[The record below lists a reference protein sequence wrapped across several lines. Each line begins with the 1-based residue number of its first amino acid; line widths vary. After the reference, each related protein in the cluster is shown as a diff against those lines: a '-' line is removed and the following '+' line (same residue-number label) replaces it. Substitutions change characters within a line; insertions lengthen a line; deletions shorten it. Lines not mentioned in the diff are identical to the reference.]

1 MRRVLLMNKK
11 TFAVSYSTNGSKC
24 LSATGAIAARNFN
37 TNRAN
42 DRVCSFFSRN
52 NNSNDNSNSRS
63 DYLGNCDGDDGGA
76 HHLTNVDIINR
87 RRRRRRR
94 VRRIEYRCYS
104 TNNSTNNSSTNN
116 KQKVLVITGPTAIG
130 KSKLAIEIALKLG
143 AAEIVSSDS
152 IQVYKDLDVGANK
165 VTLSERQSIAH
176 HMIDIC
182 DPTDKNDAFDVYEFY
197 VRAISEIE
205 NINGRGNVAIVC
217 GGTGM
222 YLQWLVNGRTSVPK
236 STVESSMMAKKV
248 VDDIRLKYSSSSNG
262 DVSDDSDNSDNIDDD
277 NNNNT
282 NNAAAMAWDEAIQML
297 RSKGDLETS
306 EKLARNDWYRLTRA
320 LEILESSGGRPKSSF
335 KPTKDETKDFRCF
348 ALSMNRVELYRRMDE
363 RVEEMVS
370 SGGLLKETE
379 YLLQQGVLPG
389 SNSASRAIG
398 YAQAMKYLLKQ
409 KEVVLRRENS
419 SSSSSASSLTKE
431 DLLEFIDE
439 LQRET
444 RMYAKRQFTWIRS
457 EPNFEW
463 IDASAGIDKAAE
475 IILKK
480 FNDDD
485 DVGASVKTTIKSNN
499 SQISEVTK
507 EVANELK
514 RYRVEL
520 KHFNKEEVINS
531 ALDQVRDIISRL

>member
-1 MRRVLLMNKK
+1 
-11 TFAVSYSTNGSKC
+11 
-24 LSATGAIAARNFN
+24 
-37 TNRAN
+37 
-42 DRVCSFFSRN
+42 
-52 NNSNDNSNSRS
+52 
-63 DYLGNCDGDDGGA
+63 
-76 HHLTNVDIINR
+76 
-87 RRRRRRR
+87 
-94 VRRIEYRCYS
+94 
-104 TNNSTNNSSTNN
+104 
-116 KQKVLVITGPTAIG
+116 
-130 KSKLAIEIALKLG
+130 
-143 AAEIVSSDS
+143 
-152 IQVYKDLDVGANK
+152 
-165 VTLSERQSIAH
+165 
-176 HMIDIC
+176 
-182 DPTDKNDAFDVYEFY
+182 
-197 VRAISEIE
+197 
-205 NINGRGNVAIVC
+205 
-217 GGTGM
+217 
-222 YLQWLVNGRTSVPK
+222 
-236 STVESSMMAKKV
+236 
-248 VDDIRLKYSSSSNG
+248 
-262 DVSDDSDNSDNIDDD
+262 
-277 NNNNT
+277 
-282 NNAAAMAWDEAIQML
+282 
-297 RSKGDLETS
+297 
-306 EKLARNDWYRLTRA
+306 
-320 LEILESSGGRPKSSF
+320 
-335 KPTKDETKDFRCF
+335 
-348 ALSMNRVELYRRMDE
+348 MDE

-520 KHFNKEEVINS
+520 KHFNKEVVINS